1 MLGHLPSSFCRI
13 PGSFPNLRGEVLS
26 LRTTTVTAAA
36 GLLRH
41 TPRWSPAGPS
51 RTWPARPSCF
61 PAQLGKGRQVPLW
74 SLQSPACPGP
84 AWPPSLTSLPPPP
97 PCSAPAVCLL
107 LVPTLPPGP
116 GAHFSTTASWD
127 PLPPVPPTA
136 AVSVPIQRQRHCLG
150 DAHPDHPMTSLATTL
165 HFLV

>member
-61 PAQLGKGRQVPLW
+61 PARLGKGRQVPLW

-107 LVPTLPPGP
+107 LVPTLPP
-116 GAHFSTTASWD
+116 D
-127 PLPPVPPTA
+127 L
-136 AVSVPIQRQRHCLG
+136 VPISAQLPLGTLFPQCLPRPLSQSRFSANVTALG
-150 DAHPDHPMTSLATTL
+150 TPILTIP
-165 HFLV
+165 